1 MTGTQEEF
9 RSNFKK
15 AVRKYISQNPNFGV
29 KVIKAFEEKYNIN
42 NSTELSEE
50 EVIQLKQI
58 GKELLN
64 RMLEKCNQNIED
76 IRKNPVETV
85 DNIIKE
91 TSLNE
96 SYNQKLIKKSSQI
109 LTETKHL
116 SNFVRS
122 IL

>member
-1 MTGTQEEF
+1 
-9 RSNFKK
+9 
-15 AVRKYISQNPNFGV
+15 
-29 KVIKAFEEKYNIN
+29 
-42 NSTELSEE
+42 
-50 EVIQLKQI
+50 
-58 GKELLN
+58 
-64 RMLEKCNQNIED
+64 MLEKCNQNIED

>member
-1 MTGTQEEF
+1 
-9 RSNFKK
+9 
-15 AVRKYISQNPNFGV
+15 
-29 KVIKAFEEKYNIN
+29 
-42 NSTELSEE
+42 
-50 EVIQLKQI
+50 
-58 GKELLN
+58 
-64 RMLEKCNQNIED
+64 MLEKCNQNIEA

-96 SYNQKLIKKSSQI
+96 SKINKKQSSQI
-109 LTETKHL
+109 LAETKHL

>member
-1 MTGTQEEF
+1 
-9 RSNFKK
+9 
-15 AVRKYISQNPNFGV
+15 
-29 KVIKAFEEKYNIN
+29 
-42 NSTELSEE
+42 
-50 EVIQLKQI
+50 
-58 GKELLN
+58 
-64 RMLEKCNQNIED
+64 MLEKCNRNIEA